1 MANIMS
7 LVCADPSRVPADALA
22 QHVEVARQRAAFP
35 GINRDYHASIR
46 SVVAT
51 AGRSRSY
58 RHGIR
63 SISCPVLLVHGD
75 RDRLVPLAA
84 ARAAVRA
91 NPSWS
96 LVVLAGVGHVPQLE
110 VPQDTARVINDWLGA
125 AGRRAAEA
133 AAPGPAA
140 PAAPAH

>member
-1 MANIMS
+1 M
-7 LVCADPSRVPADALA
+7 
-22 QHVEVARQRAAFP
+22 
-35 GINRDYHASIR
+35 
-46 SVVAT
+46 
-51 AGRSRSY
+51 
-58 RHGIR
+58 
-63 SISCPVLLVHGD
+63 VHGD

-110 VPQDTARVINDWLGA
+110 VPQHTARVISDWLGA

-133 AAPGPAA
+133 ATPGRLRPGR
-140 PAAPAH
+140 PRPLRPRLSPWS